1 MVAGGGRDSYGVRGG
16 HVHTAVFK
24 MDNQQGPTAQHR
36 ELCSVFCSSLEGSG
50 GLGEMDACV
59 CMTESFHSSL
69 ETITTLFVNQLYPNR
84 GFPSGPVVKNP
95 PAMKETQEM

>member
-1 MVAGGGRDSYGVRGG
+1 
-16 HVHTAVFK
+16 
-24 MDNQQGPTAQHR
+24 
-36 ELCSVFCSSLEGSG
+36 
-50 GLGEMDACV
+50 MDACV